1 LKEKQHATWV
11 KREALLNR
19 ALVIDVPDSELVVG
33 SSLGNDKCWVTSK
46 GTGAVQGLFSVDLGK
61 AVFGSFVI
69 RYCSADH
76 TMIHQG
82 CIEDAATTLGFCLPG
97 SYIQLHPVGPGIFQ
111 IHPAFQCHR
120 FELPSKLEV
129 AETFFVPCTQEIDPA
144 LACVVVELSN
154 HSNRALRLH
163 LYGYSN
169 LRGSTP
175 HDMRARFNSGEGALI
190 AWNHSQPEWAR
201 VFGCT
206 EVVRAYETTYD
217 ISQVSDPVNV
227 MPLKN
232 MTESEGEFLGA
243 LQIEVALEPKR
254 TSSLAFITA
263 FSPQGEDEAKRV
275 YREAWDY
282 ERALSQT
289 IDYYQRVLSVS
300 EVATPDPAINEGV
313 LWAKSNMVR
322 VMAEFPTGA
331 GFTNNPGVSSN
342 VVARDVA
349 WYIYGCDFF
358 QPAFSRKL
366 LMNLARL
373 QQENGKIFEYYDG
386 RTGDTNDYGLNI
398 NDDTPLFI
406 LAATHYMRQT
416 ADFHFLEQMFPAIE
430 KAARYIISQKNERG
444 LIYCASMG
452 EGPQGIAGWRN
463 IIPHY
468 TQNGEVAEINSECYA
483 ALVQTSIMAKV
494 LGKDEETI
502 NAFAEEAEKLE
513 EAINRYLINPIN
525 GMYYLNIDTEGQAHT
540 DVTGDEVFPVI
551 FGVSPEPVSF
561 RIVSRL
567 NSPDFWTEAGMRTLS
582 RESPDYAPDDFSGLR
597 GGVWPGLSF
606 WYAFAASRYHPE
618 FMMKA
623 LSEGYRHYTKNP
635 KVYNT
640 VPGQFSEWFD
650 GESLVNRGMRLSPWE
665 PPRFLWAAVEGA
677 CGVKA
682 GVDALVVD
690 PFLSPEV
697 RWMALKNMP
706 YRGNRVTFFA
716 GRHGEK
722 LSIYTNFRFTTPH
735 TRVDFKLDVSKQVE
749 LLSREA
755 VMVAFA
761 GDREFVF
768 CLGNTAGRT
777 VTIPFIVKDLLK
789 PEIFYRIQIYD
800 SELLDWI
807 EGRISLGSEI
817 SRLAARI
824 EHKGFRIFRLRETS

>member
-1 LKEKQHATWV
+1 LKEKHATRI

-19 ALVIDVPDSELVVG
+19 ALVIDIPDSELVVG

-46 GTGAVQGLFSVDLGK
+46 GTGAVQSLFSTDLGRN
-61 AVFGSFVI
+61 VFGSFLI
-69 RYCSADH
+69 RYCSAEH

-82 CIEDAATTLGFCLPG
+82 CMEDAATTLGFCLPG
-97 SYIQLHPVGPGIFQ
+97 SYIQLHPVGQGIFQ
-111 IHPAFQCHR
+111 LHPAFQCHR

-144 LACVVVELSN
+144 LACVLVELTN
-154 HSNRALRLH
+154 HSDQTQRLH
-163 LYGYSN
+163 LYGYCN
-169 LRGSTP
+169 LRGNTP
-175 HDMRARFNSGEGALI
+175 CDMRGRFDSEEGALV
-190 AWNHSQPEWAR
+190 AWNQSQPEWAR

-206 EVVRAYETTYD
+206 EAAKAYETTYD
-217 ISQVSDPVNV
+217 VSQVSDPVNV

-232 MTESEGEFLGA
+232 LTEAEGEFLGA
-243 LQIEVALEPKR
+243 LQIELPLEPK
-254 TSSLAFITA
+254 SASALAFIMA
-263 FSPQGEDEAKRV
+263 FSPHGEQEAKRI
-275 YREAWDY
+275 YRKSLDY
-282 ERALSQT
+282 ERAFSET
-289 IDYYQRVLSVS
+289 IDYYQKVLLIS
-300 EVATPDPAINEGV
+300 EVVTPDPVINEGV
-313 LWAKSNMVR
+313 LWAKANMVR

-331 GFTNNPGVSSN
+331 GFTNNPGISPN

-416 ADFHFLEQMFPAIE
+416 ADFHFLELMFPAIE

-444 LIYCASMG
+444 LVYCSSTG

-468 TQNGEVAEINSECYA
+468 TQNGEVTEINSECYA
-483 ALVQTSIMAKV
+483 ALVQTGLMAKT
-494 LGKDEETI
+494 LGKDEETVKY
-502 NAFAEEAEKLE
+502 FAEEARKLKE
-513 EAINRYLINPIN
+513 SINKYLLNPIN
-525 GMYYLNIDTEGQAHT
+525 GMYFMNIDTEGQEHP

-551 FGVSPEPVSF
+551 FGVSAEPVSF

-567 NSPDFWTEAGMRTLS
+567 NSPDFWTKAGMRTVS
-582 RESPDYAPDDFSGLR
+582 RGSPDYAPDEYSGLR

-623 LSEGYRHYTKNP
+623 LSDSYGHYIRNP

-665 PPRFLWAAVEGA
+665 PPRFLWAAIEGA

-682 GVDALVVD
+682 GIDVLVVD

-697 RWMALKNMP
+697 RWIALKNMS
-706 YRGNRVTFFA
+706 YRGNRITFFA
-716 GRHGEK
+716 ARHGEK
-722 LSIYTNFRFTTPH
+722 LFIYTSFRFDTPH
-735 TRVDFKLDVSKQVE
+735 TRVDFKLDVSQQVE

-761 GDREFVF
+761 GDKEFVF
-768 CLGNTAGRT
+768 CLGNTSDMT
-777 VTIPFIVKDLLK
+777 VTIPFIVRDLLK
-789 PEIFYRIQIYD
+789 PDVFYKIQIYD

-807 EGRISLGSEI
+807 EGRISLGSEM
-817 SRLAARI
+817 SHLAARI
-824 EHKGFRIFRLRETS
+824 EHQGFRIFRLQETL